1 MPHKGLGCMP
11 TGAAQREPHS
21 RQRGRADSHASTIT
35 QGKGTLEQTI
45 LCLCDRTSRKTHI
58 DKMFTYEQVP
68 YAPSTRHALQWVRSD
83 ASSSGRQCDH
93 RMPHK
98 GLGCMPT
105 GAAQREPHSRQR
117 GRADSHAST
126 ITQGKGTLEQT
137 ILCLCDRTSR
147 KTHIDKMFTYEQV
160 PYAPSTRHALQWVRS
175 DASSSGRQCD
185 HRTPWAQQ
193 ATM

>member
-1 MPHKGLGCMP
+1 M
-11 TGAAQREPHS
+11 
-21 RQRGRADSHASTIT
+21 
-35 QGKGTLEQTI
+35 
-45 LCLCDRTSRKTHI
+45 
-58 DKMFTYEQVP
+58 
-68 YAPSTRHALQWVRSD
+68 RSD

-160 PYAPSTRHALQWVRS
+160 PYAPSTRHALRWVRS

-193 ATM
+193 ATMGLCGCTKANLRRRYELEPKIRKHLKTGRTRQASHAHDAKIIEQKDSRRAEPI